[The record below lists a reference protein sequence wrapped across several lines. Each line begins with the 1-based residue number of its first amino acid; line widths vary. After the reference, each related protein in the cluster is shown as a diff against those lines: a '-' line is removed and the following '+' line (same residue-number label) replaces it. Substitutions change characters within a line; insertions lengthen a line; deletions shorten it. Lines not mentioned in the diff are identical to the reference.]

1 MTIELELIR
10 LALEIV
16 KNSNLGLKEMTEMQI
31 QIMRED
37 TANRIQFM
45 WLNHRLE
52 QAERKA
58 ELGTAHELS
67 SSGDVES
74 PF

>member
-10 LALEIV
+10 LTLEIV
-16 KNSNLGLKEMTEMQI
+16 KNSNLGLKETTDMQI
-31 QIMRED
+31 QTIRED
-37 TANRIQFM
+37 TANKIQFL

-58 ELGTAHELS
+58 GLGTAHTS
-67 SSGDVES
+67 RDHI
-74 PF
+74 

>member
-10 LALEIV
+10 LAFVIV
-16 KNSNLGLKEMTEMQI
+16 KNSNLGLEETTDMHI
-31 QIMRED
+31 QTMRED
-37 TANRIQFM
+37 TTNKIQFL

-58 ELGTAHELS
+58 GLGTAHAS
-67 SSGDVES
+67 RDHI
-74 PF
+74 

>member
-10 LALEIV
+10 LAFVIV
-16 KNSNLGLKEMTEMQI
+16 KNSNLGLEETTDMHI
-31 QIMRED
+31 QTMRED
-37 TANRIQFM
+37 TTNKIQFL

-58 ELGTAHELS
+58 GLGSAHAS
-67 SSGDVES
+67 QDHI
-74 PF
+74 